1 MQEDLEYTRK
11 WKVAA
16 NVKNYAVVN
25 PVNPVTFKRKW
36 GEDELPIADQ
46 YTYLGVDMS
55 KECSSDAHTES
66 DRKG

>member
-11 WKVAA
+11 WKVSA

-46 YTYLGVDMS
+46 YTNVAWRGYLKIMFLG
-55 KECSSDAHTES
+55 
-66 DRKG
+66 